1 MSQLARTAN
10 GNASPLVVKPVT
22 SWWQRRQFLNVPWEI
37 YSGDPNWVPPLRG
50 NAKEMVNYTKH
61 PFYDTA
67 EIQTFLAYRNGTP
80 VGRVAAIVNHA
91 HNERYKE
98 KRGFFGFFESEDSQE
113 TADALLDA
121 AREWLRAKGMT
132 AIRGPMNPS
141 MNYEC
146 GLLIEGFEEPPT
158 FMMTYNRPYYQRLI
172 ENYGYLK
179 VEDMVAFWGHIRMIT
194 GLDQK
199 MLFIINECKS
209 RFDITLRRL
218 DPKHFDRDVRIF
230 LDIYNKSLVSTWGF
244 VPISESETKAMA
256 HGLKMLIV
264 PEMTAIAEIEG
275 KPVGAVFGLLDY
287 NPRVKEIGGRLFPFG
302 FLKLLFNRKALKRI
316 RLISTNVIP
325 EYQKWGV
332 GLLIVSHL
340 WPAVEA
346 WGIEEAEFSWVLESN
361 TLSYG
366 TLKRGGAQITHKYR
380 IFDYEIPAK

>member
-1 MSQLARTAN
+1 MSQLAPAALSN
-10 GNASPLVVKPVT
+10 PLQVIVRPVT
-22 SWWQRRQFLNVPWEI
+22 SWWQRRQFLNVPWDI
-37 YSGDPNWVPPLRG
+37 YSGDLNWVPPLRG

-61 PFYDTA
+61 PFYDSA
-67 EIQTFLAYRNGTP
+67 EIQTFLAYRNGIP
-80 VGRVAAIVNHA
+80 VGRIGAIVNRA
-91 HNERYKE
+91 HNERYHE
-98 KRGFFGFFESEDSQE
+98 KRGFFGFFECEDSQE
-113 TADALLDA
+113 TANALLDA
-121 AREWLRAKGMT
+121 AREWLRSKGMT

-146 GLLIEGFEEPPT
+146 GLLIDGFFEPPT

-172 ENYGYLK
+172 ETYGFAK
-179 VEDMVAFWGHIRMIT
+179 VQDMAAFWGHMNMIT
-194 GLDQK
+194 GLDKK
-199 MLFIINECKS
+199 MAFIIQECQS
-209 RFDITLRRL
+209 RFDVKLRRL
-218 DPKHFDRDVRIF
+218 DTKHFDRDVRIF
-230 LDIYNKSLVSTWGF
+230 LDIYNRSLVGTWGF
-244 VPISESETKAMA
+244 VPISADETTAMA

-287 NPRVKEIGGRLFPFG
+287 NPRIKEIGGRLFPLG
-302 FLKLLFNRKALKRI
+302 FLKLLFGRKELKRV

-332 GLLIVSHL
+332 GLLIASRLV
-340 WPAVEA
+340 PECKA

-366 TLKRGGAQITHKYR
+366 TLKRGGAKITKTYR